1 MMIILIIVIIMVIL
15 MIIIII
21 VTIRI
26 ILVVI
31 MMIKTMVIL
40 LLLLLII
47 IIIIAIQ
54 TDKIRV
60 LLIPLYIITAINITS
75 ICPSMTDVDI
85 HNCYIVVFSPSC
97 MEDIHPAAYNTASC
111 CYVYGI
117 IVIIITTYMMLS
129 IPMPPIQVLAMLRQ
143 YLFQAA

>member
-40 LLLLLII
+40 LLLLI